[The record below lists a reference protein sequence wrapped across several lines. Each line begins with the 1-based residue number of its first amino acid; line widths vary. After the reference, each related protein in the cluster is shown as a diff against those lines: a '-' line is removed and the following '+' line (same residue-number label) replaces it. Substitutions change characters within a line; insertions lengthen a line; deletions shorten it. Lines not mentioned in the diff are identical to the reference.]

1 MNADRMLGVVSLV
14 TAGLIFLVG
23 AAVLIGPII
32 PPYVPTDYR
41 IIIGV
46 VMVLYGAYRITM
58 IWIRFRQAKQ
68 HEE

>member
-1 MNADRMLGVVSLV
+1 MNADMIFRVVSLI

-23 AAVLIGPII
+23 AAVLVGPII

-58 IWIRFRQAKQ
+58 IWIKLRQAKE